1 MLALISLAITVGAVI
16 AGYSIARTFVV
27 ERLRYVNGV
36 HRTGVP
42 FLAGL
47 AAACVAMPVVFL
59 LPLVGGMTAI
69 LFGTAVGIG
78 VASGARGIRKRLSA
92 G

>member
-1 MLALISLAITVGAVI
+1 MLGLISLAITVGAVI
-16 AGYSIARTFVV
+16 AGYSIARTFVM

-36 HRTGVP
+36 HRAGVP

-47 AAACVAMPVVFL
+47 GAACIALPVVFF
-59 LPLVGGMTAI
+59 LPLVGGFTAL

-92 G
+92 F